1 MNNSKVI
8 DNDNII
14 NKIVEGMQEKKAK
27 DIVVVNM
34 SKLKEAPCS
43 YFVICSGDSNTHV
56 NAIAHSIKDYVK
68 EHIQLSPEAAIGFE
82 NGEWVAMDYAQ
93 IIVHVFQPAIRSF
106 YDIEHL
112 WEDAERLQINDIN

>member
-8 DNDNII
+8 DNDTII

-112 WEDAERLQINDIN
+112 WEDADRLQINDIN